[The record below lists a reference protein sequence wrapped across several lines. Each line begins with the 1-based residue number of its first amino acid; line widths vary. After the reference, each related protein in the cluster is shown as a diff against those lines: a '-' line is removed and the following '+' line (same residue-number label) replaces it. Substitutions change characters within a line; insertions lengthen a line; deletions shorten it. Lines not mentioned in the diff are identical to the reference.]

1 MTAPRVR
8 SDFDQLKSIA
18 GQFNTAAETTN
29 GMIQN
34 LNSKLE
40 QLRGKDWVG
49 KGADKFIGEMD
60 NSVLPSLKR
69 LSKAMG
75 SASRI
80 TNQIARIMKQAED
93 DATALFRGGAAGA
106 GAAAGGAAGAGS
118 SASDGGS
125 GTGAGAGAGG
135 AGGGSPSG
143 GAGGSGGSGGSS
155 GGAAGGS
162 SGGAPGNPLLARDPN
177 SLFTDDYM
185 KSLVGSQFEGA
196 DSRALR
202 NAMNTLAGNP
212 KGAELDA
219 ALQQIADARGKP
231 VSEIRAD
238 YEKFLQVKAQ
248 RDATN
253 PDTPPDLFGHPLF
266 MGSTSQLRY
275 GKVVGDAFG
284 MDPVFGSLL
293 NPSGGLVGPGN
304 AAVDGDSSAVGYHG
318 QVHDAAGYLYNYH
331 NAGPGYDYLG
341 REGRDTSSPLSG
353 QREGIRYWRDT
364 LGGPSPVSTPL
375 EYLARAG
382 VWGIDKGSSVIDTIR
397 SVF

>member
-1 MTAPRVR
+1 MSAPRVR

-60 NSVLPSLKR
+60 SSVLPSLKR
-69 LSKAMG
+69 LSKAMS
-75 SASRI
+75 SASRV
-80 TNQIARIMKQAED
+80 TNQISKIMKQAED
-93 DATALFRGGAAGA
+93 DAAALFKGALAAG
-106 GAAAGGAAGAGS
+106 GVAGGAAGAGG

-125 GTGAGAGAGG
+125 GTGAGAG
-135 AGGGSPSG
+135 
-143 GAGGSGGSGGSS
+143 GSGGSGGPGGGGSA
-155 GGAAGGS
+155 GGA
-162 SGGAPGNPLLARDPN
+162 GGAPGGGASGGSSQNPLLARDPN
-177 SLFTDDYM
+177 SLFKDDYM

-219 ALQQIADARGKP
+219 ALQQIADARGRP

-275 GKVVGDAFG
+275 GKIVGDAFG

-318 QVHDAAGYLYNYH
+318 IVHDAAGYLLNYH
-331 NAGPGYDYLG
+331 KEGPGYDYLG
-341 REGRDTSSPLSG
+341 LEHRDPTSPLSG
-353 QREGIRYWRDT
+353 QREGIRYWRET
-364 LGGPSPVSTPL
+364 LGGVSPVSTPL

>member
-1 MTAPRVR
+1 
-8 SDFDQLKSIA
+8 
-18 GQFNTAAETTN
+18 
-29 GMIQN
+29 
-34 LNSKLE
+34 
-40 QLRGKDWVG
+40 
-49 KGADKFIGEMD
+49 
-60 NSVLPSLKR
+60 
-69 LSKAMG
+69 
-75 SASRI
+75 
-80 TNQIARIMKQAED
+80 
-93 DATALFRGGAAGA
+93 
-106 GAAAGGAAGAGS
+106 
-118 SASDGGS
+118 
-125 GTGAGAGAGG
+125 
-135 AGGGSPSG
+135 
-143 GAGGSGGSGGSS
+143 
-155 GGAAGGS
+155 
-162 SGGAPGNPLLARDPN
+162 
-177 SLFTDDYM
+177 M

-202 NAMNTLAGNP
+202 NAMTTLAGNP
-212 KGAELDA
+212 KGAELDN

-253 PDTPPDLFGHPLF
+253 PDTPPDLSGHPFF

-341 REGRDTSSPLSG
+341 REGRDTASPLSG
-353 QREGIRYWRDT
+353 QREGIRYWRET
-364 LGGPSPVSTPL
+364 LGGVSPISTPS
-375 EYLARAG
+375 EYVMRG
-382 VWGIDKGSSVIDTIR
+382 VVWGIDKGSSAIDTIR